1 MIYNPPRSPSSNPNS
16 VRTPHVR
23 QYLYYETRILF
34 STLLAGFP
42 GSLIALLLIWS
53 GEYSF
58 KLQLTVTLFVML
70 FWFGFSFA
78 VRERIV
84 TTMRTISSLLAA
96 YHEGDYSMRSVRGAG
111 DDVLQEVAREI
122 NALGDTLRVQRISA
136 MESTTLLRK
145 VMDEIDVAILAFDDQ
160 QKLRLFNNR
169 AQQLFD
175 TPDSALQG
183 RIADELGLGGVL
195 EGESPRILELSLPGG
210 LGRWELRRGEFRLQG
225 QSHQLVVL
233 SDLTRALRSEEH
245 QAWKRLVQVLRHE
258 INNSLAPIHSLA
270 DSLRNLLS
278 RDPRPDDWEDDVV
291 QGLNVIT
298 GRSEGLNRFMASYA
312 QLTKLPKP
320 DLKTINVAEWI
331 QSIVNLEPN
340 PRVSLITGSSITIK
354 ADSAQLDQVLIN
366 LIKNAIEAVQET
378 GGDVRV
384 GWLTQTKKNR
394 CLIIFVEDQGIGISN
409 PDNLFVPFFTTKP
422 QGSGLGLMISRQIAE
437 AHGGTLI
444 LENRID
450 DPGCIAKLSL
460 PI

>member
-1 MIYNPPRSPSSNPNS
+1 
-16 VRTPHVR
+16 
-23 QYLYYETRILF
+23 
-34 STLLAGFP
+34 LA
-42 GSLIALLLIWS
+42 
-53 GEYSF
+53 EYWKAS
-58 KLQLTVTLFVML
+58 
-70 FWFGFSFA
+70 
-78 VRERIV
+78 
-84 TTMRTISSLLAA
+84 
-96 YHEGDYSMRSVRGAG
+96 
-111 DDVLQEVAREI
+111 
-122 NALGDTLRVQRISA
+122 
-136 MESTTLLRK
+136 
-145 VMDEIDVAILAFDDQ
+145 
-160 QKLRLFNNR
+160 
-169 AQQLFD
+169 
-175 TPDSALQG
+175 
-183 RIADELGLGGVL
+183 
-195 EGESPRILELSLPGG
+195 
-210 LGRWELRRGEFRLQG
+210 RREFRLQG

-233 SDLTRALRSEEH
+233 SDLTRALRSEER

-278 RDPRPDDWEDDVV
+278 RDPRPDDWEDDVA

-320 DLKTINVAEWI
+320 DLQPINVAEWI

-450 DPGCIAKLSL
+450 GPGCIAKLSL